1 MTVYYNFP
9 VLNFFLWLELNAG
22 IDCIII
28 FFLRERIKKSVILH
42 NTRIRNYE

>member
-22 IDCIII
+22 IDCMIN
-28 FFLRERIKKSVILH
+28 FFYVRELRKQ
-42 NTRIRNYE
+42 